1 MATLLGSCKPPAA
14 PCSLLTDLLKD
25 CLSILAILAPVAVL
39 ELGGGVYLGG
49 GSLEAAFWPLLLFEA
64 WPEVGVKFVST
75 TSEARADCLETVAR
89 PWRE

>member
-1 MATLLGSCKPPAA
+1 M
-14 PCSLLTDLLKD
+14 
-25 CLSILAILAPVAVL
+25 
-39 ELGGGVYLGG
+39 GG
-49 GSLEAAFWPLLLFEA
+49 GSLEAALWPLLLFEA